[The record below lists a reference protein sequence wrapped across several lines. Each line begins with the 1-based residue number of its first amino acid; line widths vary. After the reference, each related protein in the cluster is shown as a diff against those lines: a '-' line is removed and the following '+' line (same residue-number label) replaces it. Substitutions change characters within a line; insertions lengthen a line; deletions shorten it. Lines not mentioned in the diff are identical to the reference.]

1 MLGVTTESILE
12 QNSRLARRWLESLSH
27 LFQAA
32 VKSRPVMWVVFTVVY
47 AVPTVYLARIKL
59 FWEDEFFTYYL
70 SRTSSWHELLQALAT
85 GADQHPPS
93 FYYLTH
99 LSTTV
104 FGSSHIT
111 VRLPAILGFWLLC
124 ICLYEIVRDLTT
136 PAWAAVAM
144 FFPLATEFYNYASEA
159 RGYGLMAGFAA
170 LAVLSWL
177 RLAEHRQRT
186 VYVPLLAVA
195 LVAAVAS
202 HYYAVLIVIPL
213 ALGELVMTRHT
224 RKIDWLIWMAFACA
238 CIPILAFLGTIR
250 SAQGYSSHFWAVP
263 LWSEAFGFY
272 EREFGLGM
280 FTLLGAL
287 AVNLSFRA
295 VTRTRPDSQS
305 APLRGPSWTPWQ
317 AIAIC
322 TLAAVPFLTILLAK
336 FVTHG
341 FTPRY
346 CISAL
351 IGVTALLFYFLS
363 RIAFR
368 PGAAAIGIFA
378 CIVVFSIQ
386 ARILK
391 EKYEQVREE
400 TTQDVRN
407 LSRLPNAQ
415 IAVMKAE
422 DAHRLSFYAPR
433 ELASRIAYLADP
445 NSSIA
450 FLGHDTIDR
459 GLLDLRPWFP
469 INIVRADSFLNDN
482 HQFYVFG
489 ETDTWTWL
497 TFELSK
503 WGQTKLLARGEEQR
517 LLFSVDNVRFSAD
530 PRTMQKQHAIQST
543 MLFATLPKYGP
554 SLCIMS
560 MGPHSCP

>member
-1 MLGVTTESILE
+1 MLGVATDSIVE
-12 QNSRLARRWLESLSH
+12 QDSRTARRWPQLLSDV
-27 LFQAA
+27 FQTA
-32 VKSRPVMWVVFTVVY
+32 VKSRPVMWVVFTVLY

-59 FWEDEFFTYYL
+59 FWDDEFFTYYL
-70 SRTSSWHELLQALAT
+70 SRTSSWHDLLRALAT

-93 FYYLTH
+93 FYYLIH
-99 LSTTV
+99 LSTTL
-104 FGSSHIT
+104 FGSSHVT
-111 VRLPAILGFWLLC
+111 VRLPAILAFWLLC
-124 ICLYEIVRDLTT
+124 VCLYEIVRDLTT

-159 RGYGLMAGFAA
+159 RGYGLVAGFAA

-177 RLAEHRQRT
+177 RLAAHRKRT
-186 VYVPLLAVA
+186 VYLPLLAVA
-195 LVAAVAS
+195 LAAAVAS
-202 HYYAVLIVIPL
+202 HYYAVLIVVPL
-213 ALGELVMTRHT
+213 ALGELVRTRHT
-224 RKIDWLIWMAFACA
+224 RKIDWLIWIAFASA
-238 CIPILAFLGTIR
+238 GVPILAFLGTIR

-263 LWSEAFGFY
+263 LWSEAFSFY
-272 EREFGLGM
+272 QREFGLGM

-295 VTRTRPDSQS
+295 VTRTRPDSPS

-322 TLAAVPFLTILLAK
+322 TLAALPILTMVLAK
-336 FVTHG
+336 FVVHG
-341 FTPRY
+341 FTTRY

-351 IGVTALLFYFLS
+351 IGVTALLFYFVS

-378 CIVVFSIQ
+378 CLFIFSIQ

-391 EKYEQVREE
+391 EKYENVREE
-400 TTQDVRN
+400 TTQDVTN

-415 IAVMKAE
+415 IAVMKAS

-530 PRTMQKQHAIQST
+530 PRVMQEQHAIQST

-554 SLCIMS
+554 SLCVLW